1 MYNVKLVSE
10 FFYRAL
16 MLRSV
21 AFLHVTCIQT
31 LHLIFLT
38 YLIPLD
44 FICSAFVTLALR
56 CMSVS
61 VSYDESERI
70 NQSES
75 LYLCTCL
82 AWF

>member
-21 AFLHVTCIQT
+21 AFLHVTIQT

-44 FICSAFVTLALR
+44 FICSVFVTLALR

-61 VSYDESERI
+61 ESYDESQRI

-82 AWF
+82 A

>member
-1 MYNVKLVSE
+1 MHNVKLVSE

-21 AFLHVTCIQT
+21 AFLHVTIQT

-44 FICSAFVTLALR
+44 FICSVFVTLALR

-61 VSYDESERI
+61 ESYDESQRI
-70 NQSES
+70 NRSES

-82 AWF
+82 A

>member
-1 MYNVKLVSE
+1 MYNVKLMSE

-21 AFLHVTCIQT
+21 AFLHVTIQT

-44 FICSAFVTLALR
+44 FICSVFVTLALR

-61 VSYDESERI
+61 ESYDESQRI

-82 AWF
+82 A

>member
-1 MYNVKLVSE
+1 MHNVKLVSE

-21 AFLHVTCIQT
+21 AFLHVTIQT

-44 FICSAFVTLALR
+44 FICSVFVTLALR

-61 VSYDESERI
+61 ESYDESQRI

>member
-21 AFLHVTCIQT
+21 AFLHVTIQT

-61 VSYDESERI
+61 VSYDESQRI

-82 AWF
+82 A